1 MDISNWRTP
10 AGNKTEAKGKW
21 GRKNYQKRAQ
31 NGKLGIHR
39 GRETWVGGGET
50 EKPRSA
56 AMERA
61 SDMPPIRL
69 RGFFPTQVVSVLL
82 AIDDISHSPTTSDL
96 VAQPNQCLVYWT
108 TSIFR
113 FPLLF
118 YSILLNLK
126 KTDNIFNF
134 WYAEVEDW
142 LFLFLSIVI
151 KLSRTLTWS
160 ESPLAIGQIVWLNKK
175 KI

>member
-21 GRKNYQKRAQ
+21 GRQNYQKWAQ
-31 NGKLGIHR
+31 NGKLGTHR
-39 GRETWVGGGET
+39 GRETWVGGGAT

-61 SDMPPIRL
+61 SDMPPMRL

-96 VAQPNQCLVYWT
+96 VGSKPMSSNFPISS
-108 TSIFR
+108 SI
-113 FPLLF
+113 LF
-118 YSILLNLK
+118 YGVWKEL
-126 KTDNIFNF
+126 TIFNF
-134 WYAEVEDW
+134 WYTEVGDC
-142 LFLFLSIVI
+142 LFFFLSIVI
-151 KLSRTLTWS
+151 KLSWTLTWS
-160 ESPLAIGQIVWLNKK
+160 ASLAIGQIV
-175 KI
+175 